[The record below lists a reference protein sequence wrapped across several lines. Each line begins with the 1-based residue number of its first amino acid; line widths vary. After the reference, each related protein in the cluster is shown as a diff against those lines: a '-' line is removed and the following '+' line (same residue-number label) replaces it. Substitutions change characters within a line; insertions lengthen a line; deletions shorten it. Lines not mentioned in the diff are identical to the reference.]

1 MSWWDDFT
9 TFIGDAGS
17 KTADFLGEAA
27 SGAKNMLGKL
37 DGDTLKGTAAVASA
51 IGQYQAAEEN
61 KRQFEQMMQLKL
73 DDYNRSVE
81 KQDEAQN
88 ALNTGLDN
96 VFGVKKKKVD
106 CLLDPTNAACTAG

>member
-1 MSWWDDFT
+1 MEWWDSFTDF
-9 TFIGDAGS
+9 ISG
-17 KTADFLGEAA
+17 AA
-27 SGAKNMLGKL
+27 SSAKNMLGNVN
-37 DGDTLKGTAAVASA
+37 GDMLKGTAAVASA
-51 IGQYQAAEEN
+51 IGQYQAN
-61 KRQFEQMMQLKL
+61 KQNQEQFDDMMKLKI
-73 DDYNRSVE
+73 DDYNRSIE